1 MTLATFDSVVE
12 PAVKLAHRWAQAT
25 AQSTTAS
32 ESRTSGRLA
41 ALVSDPEGLDLAV
54 RFVDRVARPED
65 LHVAARELG
74 RLSASAAG
82 GFLSPVDRAL
92 LGVGASVARLAP
104 SVVVP
109 LARKRLRQ
117 LVGHLVVDAQDPAL
131 GKHLAGAKADGRRLN
146 VNLLGEAVLG
156 ESEAAARTER
166 TRRLLARPDVDY
178 VSIKVSSLVSQLSPW
193 DIEGNVERI
202 LERLRP
208 LYRTAAAKSPAAFVN
223 LDMEEYHDLDLTVA
237 VFEAICAEEEF
248 RHLQMGLV
256 LQAYLPDSVAALE
269 RLIEFAQN
277 RVADGGAPVKVR
289 LVKGANLA
297 MEKVQGELHGWAQA
311 PYPTKADVDANYVR
325 MLARM
330 LTPEVAVALRTGV
343 ASHNLFDLA
352 FAYLLASE
360 GGVNHAMDVEMLQGM
375 APAQVRAVAADVDTH
390 GPLILYTPVVAP
402 KDFDVAVSYLVR
414 RLEENAAPEN
424 FVHAI
429 FAPHSGDDVDES
441 PMGGQERRFRDSIA
455 AARTISSDRRRSLER
470 PPAPDHFANT
480 TDSDPALLEV
490 RQTAREWM
498 DAPMRDLSS
507 PVLSS
512 AEEVDEAIARA
523 KAAAT
528 AWAARPASE
537 RAAVLRT
544 IADELEARRGELI
557 TVAGHEG
564 GKTVGEVDPE
574 VSEAIDFARYYA
586 DRAEDLPRIEETEG
600 LTFTPASVI
609 LVTPPWNF
617 PVAIP
622 TGGMVA
628 SLAAGAAVVAK
639 PAPPVPGCSEVI
651 VEAIRA
657 GLSAHDVPEET
668 IQIVRADEAGA
679 GQRLVAHPDVDKVIL
694 TGAYETSRMFTS
706 WRAEHPGGPGVLAET
721 SGKNALI
728 VTPSADYDLAVADA
742 VSSAFGH
749 AGQKCSAASLLIL
762 VGSVSTSER
771 FRRQLVDSVAS
782 LRVGWPNDLSVRM
795 GPVVDPPEG
804 KLLDALTRLGP
815 GEAWLV
821 EPQQLDD
828 TGRLWSPGLKEGVR
842 PGSEYHLTEYFG
854 PVMGIMVADSLEEAI
869 EWQNATAYGLT
880 GGLHSLDEDEIMHW
894 LRHVEVG
901 NAYVNRHIT
910 GAIVQRQSFGG
921 WKRSSVGPG
930 AKAGGPNYVAQLGTW
945 TTHDRPSGQGQ
956 VGQRVSAAFAN
967 YAALAGDA
975 AQQEWLRA
983 AVASDAWARDA
994 LYREET
1000 DPTGLAA
1007 EANIFRYRPVP
1018 QLSIRAG
1025 ADGLPVEV
1033 GRMVLAATCAGVPVE
1048 VSVHPEVAA
1057 YISAEDVGSLGWA
1070 VESDADFC
1078 TRVADGDVTGRLRV
1092 IGEVAGLWESAAA
1105 AHADAT
1111 PLTGEVLA
1119 SGRRELLG
1127 VLREQAIS
1135 QTLHRFGHLPTKHGE
1150 TEGAGVYGPE
1160 VNGNEG
1166 HAGAA
1171 SGQTVP
1177 ADAVPDDARL

>member
-1 MTLATFDSVVE
+1 MTLATIDSVVE
-12 PAVKLAHRWAQAT
+12 PAVELAHRWARAT

-54 RFVDRVARPED
+54 KFVDRVARPED

-131 GKHLAGAKADGRRLN
+131 GKHLAAAKADGRRLN

-166 TRRLLARPDVDY
+166 TRTLLARPDVDY

-193 DIEGNVERI
+193 DVEGNVARI

-208 LYRTAAAKSPAAFVN
+208 LYRTAAEKNPAAFVN

-248 RHLQMGLV
+248 RHLQMGIV
-256 LQAYLPDSVAALE
+256 LQAYLPDSVAALD
-269 RLIEFAQN
+269 RLVEFARK
-277 RVADGGAPVKVR
+277 RVSDGGAPVKVR

-297 MEKVQGELHGWAQA
+297 MEKVQAELHGWAQA

-325 MLARM
+325 MLDRM
-330 LTPEVAVALRTGV
+330 LAPDVAAVLRTGV

-352 FAYLLASE
+352 FAYLLASQR
-360 GGVNHAMDVEMLQGM
+360 GTNHAMDVEMLQGM
-375 APAQVRAVAADVDTH
+375 APAQARAVAADVDTH

-429 FAPHSGDDVDES
+429 FAPHAGDDVDET
-441 PMGGQERRFRDSIA
+441 PMDGQEKRFRDSIA
-455 AARTISSDRRRSLER
+455 AAHNLSSERRRSLER
-470 PPAPDHFANT
+470 PAAPDHFVNT
-480 TDSDPALLEV
+480 TDSDPAQQEV
-490 RQTAREWM
+490 REAAREWVN
-498 DAPMRDLSS
+498 APMRELTS
-507 PVLSS
+507 PLLGS
-512 AEEVDEAIARA
+512 AEEVDATLARA
-523 KAAAT
+523 KSAAAD
-528 AWAARPASE
+528 WAQRPAGE
-537 RAAVLRT
+537 RAGVLRS
-544 IADELEARRGELI
+544 IADELEKRRGELV
-557 TVAGHEG
+557 TVASHEG

-586 DRAEDLPRIEETEG
+586 DRAEELPSIEQAEG
-600 LTFTPASVI
+600 LSFTPASVI
-609 LVTPPWNF
+609 VVTPPWNF

-651 VEAIRA
+651 VEAIHA
-657 GLSAHDVPEET
+657 AMAAHEVPTET
-668 IQIVRADEAGA
+668 IQIVRAEESGA

-694 TGAYETSRMFTS
+694 TGAYETARMFTS

-742 VSSAFGH
+742 VRSAFGH

-762 VGSVSTSER
+762 VGSVATSER
-771 FRRQLVDSVAS
+771 FRRQLIDSVAS
-782 LRVGWPNDLSVRM
+782 LRVGWPDDLSVTM
-795 GPVVDPPEG
+795 GPVVEPPQG
-804 KLLDALTRLGP
+804 KLRDALTRLGP
-815 GEAWLV
+815 GESWLV
-821 EPQQLDD
+821 EPKQLDD
-828 TGRLWSPGLKEGVR
+828 TGRLWSPGMKEGVQ

-880 GGLHSLDEDEIMHW
+880 GGLHSLDEDEIAHW

-930 AKAGGPNYVAQLGTW
+930 AKAGGPNYVAQLGSWSTA
-945 TTHDRPSGQGQ
+945 DRPRGQGRL
-956 VGQRVSAAFAN
+956 GERVAT
-967 YAALAGDA
+967 ALPTYTALTDDP

-983 AVASDAWARDA
+983 AVASDAWARDEI
-994 LYREET
+994 YRKET
-1000 DPTGLAA
+1000 DLSGLAA

-1018 QLSIRAG
+1018 RLTVRAG

-1033 GRMVLAATCAGVPVE
+1033 ARMALAASCAGVPVE
-1048 VSVHPEVAA
+1048 VSVHPDVAA
-1057 YISAEDVGSLGWA
+1057 AAGANDVGALGWA
-1070 VESDADFC
+1070 VESDPDFC

-1092 IGEVAGLWESAAA
+1092 IGEMSGLWEAAA
-1105 AHADAT
+1105 SERADVT

-1119 SGRRELLG
+1119 SGRRELLC

-1135 QTLHRFGHLPTKHGE
+1135 HTLHRFGHLPSEKH
-1150 TEGAGVYGPE
+1150 
-1160 VNGNEG
+1160 
-1166 HAGAA
+1166 
-1171 SGQTVP
+1171 
-1177 ADAVPDDARL
+1177 